1 MCRWPEN
8 FFHGYGTQFIQ
19 LEEHH
24 TSNGSSCREQVNLA
38 ALNQNLLA
46 ASNHHNDNPKPK
58 GGSKFQNRRKVGP
71 TNSSSNG
78 RPIVCFGCNNPG
90 HKKSECPE
98 KKEENM
104 ANDGAARGRPM
115 AMAPKKFIMQAWHNL

>member
-1 MCRWPEN
+1 M
-8 FFHGYGTQFIQ
+8 
-19 LEEHH
+19 
-24 TSNGSSCREQVNLA
+24 NLA

-46 ASNHHNDNPKPK
+46 ASNHHNDKPKPK
-58 GGSKFQNRRKVGP
+58 GGSKFQNRRKVCP

-98 KKEENM
+98 KKEENVVN
-104 ANDGAARGRPM
+104 AGAARGKPV
-115 AMAPKKFIMQAWHNL
+115 AMAAQENHCASMAQVVESFMMLSAVKWESKKLWLMMVSQVNFV